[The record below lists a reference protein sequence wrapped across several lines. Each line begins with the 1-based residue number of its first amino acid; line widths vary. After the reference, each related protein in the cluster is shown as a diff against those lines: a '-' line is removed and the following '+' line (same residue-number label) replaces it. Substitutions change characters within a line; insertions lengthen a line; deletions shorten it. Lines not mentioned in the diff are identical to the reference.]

1 MNLELSRKMKP
12 FFVTSY
18 FSFNVMSEWIIPLL
32 VQLYN
37 KLLRRRNFQKYVYW
51 NELTMMLKL
60 SEGTSFV
67 QDLIVQKRK
76 VFKIRLSFED
86 CKIANQLMSVVIVLP
101 QQT

>member
-1 MNLELSRKMKP
+1 
-12 FFVTSY
+12 
-18 FSFNVMSEWIIPLL
+18 MSEWIIPLL

>member
-1 MNLELSRKMKP
+1 
-12 FFVTSY
+12 
-18 FSFNVMSEWIIPLL
+18 MSEWIIPLL

-37 KLLRRRNFQKYVYW
+37 KLLRRNFQKYVYW

-101 QQT
+101 QQTWKIAY

>member
-1 MNLELSRKMKP
+1 M
-12 FFVTSY
+12 
-18 FSFNVMSEWIIPLL
+18 
-32 VQLYN
+32 
-37 KLLRRRNFQKYVYW
+37 
-51 NELTMMLKL
+51 TMMLKL

>member
-1 MNLELSRKMKP
+1 MKP

-37 KLLRRRNFQKYVYW
+37 KLLRRNFQKYVYW

>member
-1 MNLELSRKMKP
+1 
-12 FFVTSY
+12 
-18 FSFNVMSEWIIPLL
+18 MSEWIIPLL

-37 KLLRRRNFQKYVYW
+37 KLLRRRNFQKYMYW
-51 NELTMMLKL
+51 NELPMMLKL

-101 QQT
+101 QQKGGIM

>member
-37 KLLRRRNFQKYVYW
+37 KLLRRNFQKYVYW

>member
-1 MNLELSRKMKP
+1 
-12 FFVTSY
+12 
-18 FSFNVMSEWIIPLL
+18 MSEWIIPLL

-101 QQT
+101 QQTWKIAY

>member
-1 MNLELSRKMKP
+1 MKP

>member
-1 MNLELSRKMKP
+1 
-12 FFVTSY
+12 
-18 FSFNVMSEWIIPLL
+18 MSEWIIPLL

-37 KLLRRRNFQKYVYW
+37 KLLRRNFQKYVYW